1 MRTYITHAIRKF
13 AQRNATLIELDRRV
27 TYNVVKAMVYTVRL
41 LFNDLPAVVS
51 MPLTPPHPLLRLLV
65 KPMPTFSSSDVGK
78 RVVVQG
84 YDGIKGTIRFV
95 GEHAEDGTARVGVE
109 MDDSVGKNNGK
120 VKVSEEDIHK
130 KK

>member
-1 MRTYITHAIRKF
+1 
-13 AQRNATLIELDRRV
+13 
-27 TYNVVKAMVYTVRL
+27 
-41 LFNDLPAVVS
+41 
-51 MPLTPPHPLLRLLV
+51 
-65 KPMPTFSSSDVGK
+65 MPTFSSSDVGK

>member
-1 MRTYITHAIRKF
+1 MYFKCEAKKGILTIPSKVSF
-13 AQRNATLIELDRRV
+13 AKKSSAKGGTSTE
-27 TYNVVKAMVYTVRL
+27 TSK
-41 LFNDLPAVVS
+41 
-51 MPLTPPHPLLRLLV
+51 
-65 KPMPTFSSSDVGK
+65 KKFSSSDVGK